1 MKRILSCL
9 IIIFTL
15 FFTGCIES
23 NIEPSNNIEKYL
35 KVIVLDVGQGDSI
48 LIQTPNRKNILI
60 DSGSNSVRESF
71 LNKLDKNK
79 VRDIEVLISTHP
91 HEDHIGNMDDVIKNY
106 NINNIYMPKVTT
118 NTKTFISM
126 MEEIKKKNI
135 KIKPAKAGIKFDVD
149 GVEFELLAPNE
160 NYYEELNNYSVV
172 VRVKYKSRAFLFM
185 GDAEKLSEGE
195 ILKKGYEV
203 GADVI
208 KLGHHG
214 SSSSSSVQ
222 FIKKVNPK
230 YAVISVGKDNSY
242 GHPHRETI
250 SLLNKLRIKYF
261 RTDEVGDI
269 IFETDGY
276 NLWTKK

>member
-23 NIEPSNNIEKYL
+23 NIEQSNNIEKYL

-60 DSGSNSVRESF
+60 DAGPNSVRDSF
-71 LNKLDKNK
+71 LNKLNK
-79 VRDIEVLISTHP
+79 SKVKDIEVLISTHP

-106 NINNIYMPKVTT
+106 NINNIFMPKVTT
-118 NTKTFISM
+118 NTKTFINM

-135 KIKPAKAGIKFDVD
+135 KIKTAKAGVKFNVD
-149 GVEFELLAPNE
+149 GVEFELLAPNG
-160 NYYEELNNYSVV
+160 NYYEELNNYSAV
-172 VRVKYKSRAFLFM
+172 VRVKYKNSAFLFM

-195 ILKKGYEV
+195 ILKKGYDV

-222 FIKKVNPK
+222 FIKKVNPQ